1 MVGFLELAVLYTLV
15 SLIVISIVVISI
27 VVISGIIFLAVN
39 VLELV
44 VKFLCQRCKRIYFK
58 IRDNYIGGMKN

>member
-15 SLIVISIVVISI
+15 SLIVISIVVIS
-27 VVISGIIFLAVN
+27 GIIFWAVN

-44 VKFLCQRCKRIYFK
+44 VKFLCQLCKRIYFK
-58 IRDNYIGGMKN
+58 IRDNYVGG